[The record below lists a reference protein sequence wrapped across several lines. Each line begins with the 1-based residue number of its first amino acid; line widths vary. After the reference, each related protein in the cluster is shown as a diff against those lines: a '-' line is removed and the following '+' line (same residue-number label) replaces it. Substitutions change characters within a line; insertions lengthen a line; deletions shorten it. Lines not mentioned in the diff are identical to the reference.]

1 VDWSSSSETWTR
13 SLETGQLVLLR
24 HCSRLTWL
32 IAGRYR
38 APRFSHAGL
47 LTWRS
52 GGRWA
57 DFPAA
62 MRPHPRV
69 GVAVDQRKLVPD
81 LHPPGHDIQP
91 WLRPVRWNPAPCR
104 QHTPWRCPASRRE
117 DIAWLGGDPSAMPR
131 RTPGHAVPASRGK
144 RPFAAPTQA
153 WSSHPCIID
162 WAVGSVEGSWPWW
175 LSEGVEADD
184 RAGQH
189 GQRVEAFRAALVADA
204 QPPEA
209 AKPGPVRSILQ
220 RWRPSRAEDSIPR
233 RAIRERMPRRRRYAR
248 QRR

>member
-13 SLETGQLVLLR
+13 SRETGQLVLLR

-32 IAGRYR
+32 RARKDRAARFPRAGFI
-38 APRFSHAGL
+38 PWNGD
-47 LTWRS
+47 
-52 GGRWA
+52 GRWA

-69 GVAVDQRKLVPD
+69 GVAVDQRELVPD

-117 DIAWLGGDPSAMPR
+117 DIARLGGDPSAMPR

-162 WAVGSVEGSWPWW
+162 RAIGSVEGSWPRW

-209 AKPGPVRSILQ
+209 AKPGPVRPILQ
-220 RWRPSRAEDSIPR
+220 RWRPSRAETQSCGGR
-233 RAIRERMPRRRRYAR
+233 SAVGMPRRRSSAR